1 MASLQKR
8 ALNLIDNET
17 VKTARAVGHS
27 HSVFFLGIEL
37 GQIRPLYGSW
47 GWRLPTGDRKF
58 PSKQAAAIAF
68 TEWVLRRH
76 WVNYKSKIE
85 EKLENVQLGV

>member
-8 ALNLIDNET
+8 ALNLISDET

-27 HSVFFLGIEL
+27 HSVFYLDLEL

-58 PSKQAAAIAF
+58 PNKQAAAIAF
-68 TEWVLRRH
+68 AAWVLRRH
-76 WVNYKSKIE
+76 WVNYKQKIE
-85 EKLENVQLGV
+85 EKLNSVPVGV